1 MAPPEIQMNPPGV
14 HDVAAQLR
22 ESADTAQ
29 GRMGSLF
36 DSGNDAS
43 AAHEGWQTAAA
54 LRECGHTWWKELTTL
69 IDQTAWIGWKLD
81 QSATT
86 TQQADAKTSE
96 NMASVLS
103 GLEE

>member
-1 MAPPEIQMNPPGV
+1 MAPPEINMNPEGV
-14 HDVAAQLR
+14 RAVAAQLR
-22 ESADTAQ
+22 ASADTAKE
-29 GRMGSLF
+29 RMGSLF

-54 LRECGHTWWKELTTL
+54 LRECGHTWWKELTGL
-69 IDQTAWIGWKLD
+69 VDQTAWIGWKLD

-86 TQQADAKTSE
+86 TQQIDARTSE

>member
-1 MAPPEIQMNPPGV
+1 MAPPEIQMNPSGV

-22 ESADTAQ
+22 ESADTAK

-86 TQQADAKTSE
+86 TQQVDAKTSE